1 MSNSKDAVR
10 KILDAVKADKRTSL
24 TAPEG
29 KLVCDAYGIPVPKEG
44 VAKSAAEAAK
54 IATDMGFPV
63 VMKIVSPDILHK
75 TEAGGVMVGVKTAA
89 DAEKNYATIL
99 ANAKKYKADAK
110 IEGIQVQQM
119 LLGGQ
124 EVIIGAVTDGSFG
137 KLVAFGLGGVLVE
150 VLKDITFR
158 LAPATKEDALSMLD
172 GIQAHEMLKGVRGS
186 DPANRDA
193 IADIIVNVSKLIT
206 DFPEIAEMDLN
217 PVFATKSNAI
227 AADVRIVVDF
237 EPKPPRPRPNHDD
250 IVRQMNRI
258 MKPKSVAVI
267 GASAENGKI
276 GNSVMKN
283 LINGGYK
290 GEIYPIH
297 PKADE
302 IMGKK
307 VYKSVKDVPGE
318 VDIAVFAIPAN
329 FVAGALIEC
338 GEKKVVGAIL
348 IPSGYA
354 ETGNIKGQEEIQAIG
369 QKYGIRLMGPN
380 IYGFYYTHANLC
392 ATFCT
397 AYDVKGS
404 AALSS
409 QSGGIGM
416 AIIGFSR
423 SAKMGVSAIVGLGN
437 KSDIDEDDLLTFFEQ
452 DDNTQIIAQH
462 CEDLKDGRAFAEVA
476 KRVSKKKP
484 IVVLKAGRTSAGAKA
499 ASSHTGALAGNDK
512 IYEDVFNQSGVI
524 RARSL
529 RDMLEFAR
537 GIPVLPTPKG
547 ENVVI
552 ITGAGGSGV
561 LLSDACIDNNLQA
574 DDDPAGSRCGVPQVH
589 PAVRRGRQPGRHHRR
604 RAADHLRQHRQARA
618 RRPAHPF
625 ADPRLLAHHR
635 DAADGVCEEHGRGE
649 ERDEGQGHREAD
661 RGLAGRRH
669 RGRGS
674 RRLSLPER
682 HRRLRLLDRNS
693 GRGAR
698 REVQVGARRGPAV
711 SVNSSHSGM
720 RASRGPGMRIPG
732 SRCARTGMHGNQA
745 RFAFQPSRCHRPIQR
760 RGDGEAGAGRQ
771 RIDHEILKSGMPARR
786 PELQNLD
793 HADHHDGDR
802 CREQPV
808 PRIGQAEASPTR
820 TKASA
825 CSPSWPRSE
834 CGRKRGGPSV
844 AKVTAAARSQA
855 MILRMMVI
863 ATG

>member
-1 MSNSKDAVR
+1 MSNPKDAVR
-10 KILDAVKADKRTSL
+10 QILDRVKADKRSSL

-44 VAKSAAEAAK
+44 VAKSAGDAAK
-54 IATDMGFPV
+54 IATGMGFPV

-75 TEAGGVMVGVKTAA
+75 TEAGGVMVDVKTAV
-89 DAEKNYATIL
+89 DVEKNYETIL
-99 ANAKKYKADAK
+99 ANAKKYKSDAK

-124 EVIIGAVTDGSFG
+124 EVIVGAVTDGSFG

-158 LAPATKEDALSMLD
+158 LAPATKQDALSMLD

-193 IADIIVNVSKLIT
+193 IADIIVNVSRLIT

-217 PVFATKSNAI
+217 PVFATRRDAI

-237 EPKPPRPRPNHDD
+237 APKPPRPRPQHDD

-258 MKPKSVAVI
+258 MKPKAVAVI

-283 LINGGYK
+283 LINGGYQ

-318 VDIAVFAIPAN
+318 IDIAVFAIPASL
-329 FVAGALIEC
+329 VAPALVEC
-338 GEKKVVGAIL
+338 GEKKIVGAIL

-354 ETGNIKGQEEIQAIG
+354 ETGNLKGQEEIQAIG

-452 DDNTQIIAQH
+452 DDNTRIIAQH

-484 IVVLKAGRTSAGAKA
+484 VVVLKAGRTSAGARA
-499 ASSHTGALAGNDK
+499 ASSHTGALAGDDK
-512 IYEDVFNQSGVI
+512 IYEDVFNQCGVI

-561 LLSDACIDNNLQA
+561 LLSDACVDNKLSLMTIPPDLDAAFRKFIPPFGAAGNPVDITGGEPPITYVNTVKLGLE
-574 DDDPAGSRCGVPQVH
+574 DPRIHALILGYWHTIVTPPMVFAKNMVEVKNAMKAKGIEKPIVASLAGDIEVEE
-589 PAVRRGRQPGRHHRR
+589 
-604 RAADHLRQHRQARA
+604 AADYLYQNGIVAYA
-618 RRPAHPF
+618 YSTEIPVAVLG
-625 ADPRLLAHHR
+625 AKYKWA
-635 DAADGVCEEHGRGE
+635 
-649 ERDEGQGHREAD
+649 
-661 RGLAGRRH
+661 
-669 RGRGS
+669 
-674 RRLSLPER
+674 
-682 HRRLRLLDRNS
+682 
-693 GRGAR
+693 RGA
-698 REVQVGARRGPAV
+698 G
-711 SVNSSHSGM
+711 
-720 RASRGPGMRIPG
+720 
-732 SRCARTGMHGNQA
+732 
-745 RFAFQPSRCHRPIQR
+745 
-760 RGDGEAGAGRQ
+760 
-771 RIDHEILKSGMPARR
+771 L
-786 PELQNLD
+786 L
-793 HADHHDGDR
+793 
-802 CREQPV
+802 
-808 PRIGQAEASPTR
+808 
-820 TKASA
+820 
-825 CSPSWPRSE
+825 
-834 CGRKRGGPSV
+834 
-844 AKVTAAARSQA
+844 
-855 MILRMMVI
+855 
-863 ATG
+863 

>member
-1 MSNSKDAVR
+1 MPQSKDAVR
-10 KILDAVKADKRTSL
+10 KILAAVKADNRTSL

-44 VAKSAAEAAK
+44 VANSAADAVKLASG
-54 IATDMGFPV
+54 MGFPV
-63 VMKIVSPDILHK
+63 VMKIVSPDISHK
-75 TEAGGVMVGVKTAA
+75 TEAGGVMVGVKTAEEV
-89 DAEKNYATIL
+89 EKNYAAIL

-124 EVIIGAVTDGSFG
+124 EVIVGAVTDGSFG

-158 LAPATKEDALSMLD
+158 LAPATKQDALSMLD

-186 DPANRDA
+186 DAANRDA
-193 IADIIVNVSKLIT
+193 IADIIVNVSQLIT
-206 DFPEIAEMDLN
+206 DFPEISEMDLN
-217 PVFATKSNAI
+217 PVFATKANAI

-237 EPKPPRPRPNHDD
+237 APPPPRPRPDHDD

-258 MKPKSVAVI
+258 MKPKAVAVI

-329 FVAGALIEC
+329 FVAAALTEC

-354 ETGNIKGQEEIQAIG
+354 ETGNMKGQEEIQAIG

-476 KRVSKKKP
+476 KRVSKNKP

-512 IYEDVFNQSGVI
+512 IYEDVLNQSGVI

-561 LLSDACIDNNLQA
+561 LLSDACVDNKLSLMTIPPDLDAAFRKFIPPFGAAGNPVDITGGEPPITYVNTVKLGLE
-574 DDDPAGSRCGVPQVH
+574 DPRIHSLILGYWHTIVTPPMVFARNMVEIKNEMKAKGIEKPIVASLAGDIEVEE
-589 PAVRRGRQPGRHHRR
+589 
-604 RAADHLRQHRQARA
+604 AADYLYQNGIVAYA
-618 RRPAHPF
+618 YSTEIPVAVLG
-625 ADPRLLAHHR
+625 AKYKWA
-635 DAADGVCEEHGRGE
+635 
-649 ERDEGQGHREAD
+649 
-661 RGLAGRRH
+661 
-669 RGRGS
+669 
-674 RRLSLPER
+674 
-682 HRRLRLLDRNS
+682 
-693 GRGAR
+693 RGA
-698 REVQVGARRGPAV
+698 G
-711 SVNSSHSGM
+711 
-720 RASRGPGMRIPG
+720 
-732 SRCARTGMHGNQA
+732 
-745 RFAFQPSRCHRPIQR
+745 
-760 RGDGEAGAGRQ
+760 
-771 RIDHEILKSGMPARR
+771 L
-786 PELQNLD
+786 L
-793 HADHHDGDR
+793 
-802 CREQPV
+802 
-808 PRIGQAEASPTR
+808 
-820 TKASA
+820 
-825 CSPSWPRSE
+825 
-834 CGRKRGGPSV
+834 
-844 AKVTAAARSQA
+844 
-855 MILRMMVI
+855 
-863 ATG
+863 